1 MKRSLLLAS
10 ILIINSSAVFAAPI
24 TGNVGVFLGGKSM
37 SDSQW
42 TDEGNQGV
50 LGVVTDFKQEHW
62 PVSIAIDGFVSTNN
76 TYDATTNTNDK
87 DKLKANTSELHVG
100 ARKIWTLPHSNFKP
114 YVGGGLAFVTGSIE
128 KMVDGKKKN
137 DTDNAVGTWLG
148 AGVYWTPMDNFNVG
162 ADVRYSHS
170 EIKLHG
176 DDVDTG
182 NVQAGI
188 TLGYHW

>member
-1 MKRSLLLAS
+1 MKRSLVLAS
-10 ILIINSSAVFAAPI
+10 ILMINSSAAFAAPF
-24 TGNVGVFLGGKSM
+24 TGNIGVFLGGKSM

-42 TDEGNQGV
+42 TDSGNQGTIGIV
-50 LGVVTDFKQEHW
+50 SDFKQEHW

-76 TYDATTNTNDK
+76 GYDTKTQKFDK
-87 DKLKANTSELHVG
+87 DKLKTNTTELHLG
-100 ARKIWTLPHSNFKP
+100 ARKIWTLENPNFRP
-114 YVGGGLAFVTGSIE
+114 YVGGGLAFVTGSAE
-128 KMVDGKKKN
+128 QMVNGKKKN

-148 AGVYWTPMDNFNVG
+148 AGVYWTPMDKFNVG

-188 TLGYHW
+188 TLGYSW

>member
-24 TGNVGVFLGGKSM
+24 TGNIGVFLGGKSM

-76 TYDATTNTNDK
+76 TATMQQPIQMI
-87 DKLKANTSELHVG
+87 
-100 ARKIWTLPHSNFKP
+100 KISLRPIPVSYT
-114 YVGGGLAFVTGSIE
+114 
-128 KMVDGKKKN
+128 
-137 DTDNAVGTWLG
+137 
-148 AGVYWTPMDNFNVG
+148 
-162 ADVRYSHS
+162 
-170 EIKLHG
+170 
-176 DDVDTG
+176 
-182 NVQAGI
+182 
-188 TLGYHW
+188 